1 MVTDR
6 RNVGGTWVPT
16 GQASSATRGVER
28 GTDTKSSG
36 VDGAGLAAMGSAG
49 KAQLSNMY
57 ALLVLSS
64 LMFDGRGPNDI
75 LELAADSVASLSRS
89 TADAA
94 YRIIAGALADSRDPG
109 RPMTNELDTALA
121 ENAGVDREIGLAD
134 GIWRYALTLRALGGL
149 TGVLVVRA
157 ATALSADELFLLK
170 ALAQQT
176 AAAMTGAALIE
187 RERDQQLRL
196 LHLIE
201 ERDDTIEHL
210 ARVVSDLERHE
221 RIHEALIALSTAGT
235 GEAGIAAKLHEL
247 TSLAV
252 GVEDAFGNLRAWA
265 GTLEP
270 GDYRCIG
277 GVNREEVLR
286 SAAASAQ
293 PAREGRRLFSV
304 VRSRGDVLG
313 VLLLFDPDG
322 RAGTLDSF
330 TLDYGATVLALELT
344 HRRQLAQAELRR
356 RRDLIE
362 DLLTGTDNESA
373 YARAEALEHNLRPPH
388 CVAVLHWENTDSGL
402 VAKAAAHWVK
412 RIGRDCLLTRRHAIT
427 ILVSAGDLDH
437 TDLHR
442 TISADVGSNRG
453 SIGIGSLVDAPSA
466 LPQSFSEAQRAFKI
480 KQASPTPYGSRR
492 FEDLGVYRI
501 LDSGDARPEV
511 RGFVQEWLGALL
523 DYDRTKHA
531 ELVKTL
537 AHYLDCGGNYD
548 LTAQSLQI
556 HRSTLRYR
564 LGRIRDITGRDLQDV
579 DTRLNLHLATR
590 VLDVL
595 GETDLTEDGHRYG

>member
-1 MVTDR
+1 
-6 RNVGGTWVPT
+6 
-16 GQASSATRGVER
+16 
-28 GTDTKSSG
+28 
-36 VDGAGLAAMGSAG
+36 MGSAG
-49 KAQLSNMY
+49 KAQLSKMHG
-57 ALLVLSS
+57 LLVLSS

-75 LELAADSVASLSRS
+75 LELAVDSVSSLSRS
-89 TADAA
+89 TTDAA
-94 YRIIAGALADSRDPG
+94 YRIIAGSLADSRDPG
-109 RPMTNELDTALA
+109 RPLANEIDTAVA
-121 ENAGVDREIGLAD
+121 ENVGVDREIALAD
-134 GIWRYALTLRALGGL
+134 GIWRYALTLRALAGIA
-149 TGVLVVRA
+149 GVLVVRA
-157 ATALSADELFLLK
+157 ATALSLDELFLLK

-176 AAAMTGAALIE
+176 AAAMTGAALFE
-187 RERDQQLRL
+187 REHDQQLRL

-201 ERDDTIEHL
+201 ERDETIEDL
-210 ARVVSDLERHE
+210 ARVVSDLKRHE
-221 RIHEALIALSTAGT
+221 RIHEALIALSAAGT

-247 TSLAV
+247 TSLPV

-265 GTLEP
+265 GTTEP
-270 GDYRCIG
+270 GDYRSIG

-293 PAREGRRLFSV
+293 PAREGGRLFSV

-330 TLDYGATVLALELT
+330 TLDYGATVLALELS
-344 HRRQLAQAELRR
+344 HRRELAQAELRR

-373 YARAEALEHNLRPPH
+373 YARAEALEHDLRSPH
-388 CVAVLHWENTDSGL
+388 CVAVLHWENTDSSL
-402 VAKAAAHWVK
+402 VAKATARWAK
-412 RIGRDCLLTRRHAIT
+412 RVGQDCLVARRHATT
-427 ILVSAGDLDH
+427 ILVSAGELDH

-442 TISADVGSNRG
+442 AISADVSSNRG
-453 SIGIGSLVDAPSA
+453 SVGVGSLVDAPSA
-466 LPQSFSEAQRAFKI
+466 LPRSLSEAQRALKI

-501 LDSGDARPEV
+501 LDSGEGRPEV

-523 DYDRTKHA
+523 DYDRTKGA

-537 AHYLDCGGNYD
+537 AYYLDCGGNYD

-564 LGRIRDITGRDLQDV
+564 LARIRDITGRDLQDV

-590 VLDVL
+590 ILGVL
-595 GETDLTEDGHRYG
+595 GGTDSTEDSHQYG

>member
-1 MVTDR
+1 
-6 RNVGGTWVPT
+6 
-16 GQASSATRGVER
+16 
-28 GTDTKSSG
+28 
-36 VDGAGLAAMGSAG
+36 MGSAG

-64 LMFDGRGPNDI
+64 LMFDGRDPNDI
-75 LELAADSVASLSRS
+75 LELAADSVSSLSRS
-89 TADAA
+89 TVDTA
-94 YRIIAGALADSRDPG
+94 YRIIDGSLADSRDPG
-109 RPMTNELDTALA
+109 RPLENELDKSVGENLA
-121 ENAGVDREIGLAD
+121 VDREISLAD
-134 GIWRYALTLRALGGL
+134 GIWRYALTLRALRGIA
-149 TGVLVVRA
+149 GVLVVRA
-157 ATALSADELFLLK
+157 ATVLSPDELFLLK

-201 ERDDTIEHL
+201 ERDETIERL

-221 RIHEALIALSTAGT
+221 WIHESLIALSAAGA
-235 GEAGIAAKLHEL
+235 GEAGIAAKLHKL

-252 GVEDAFGNLRAWA
+252 GVEDVFGNLRAWA
-265 GTLEP
+265 GTTEP
-270 GDYRCIG
+270 RDYRCIG

-293 PAREGRRLFSV
+293 PAREGGRLFSV
-304 VRSRGDVLG
+304 VRARGDVLG

-330 TLDYGATVLALELT
+330 TLDYAATVLALELS
-344 HRRQLAQAELRR
+344 HRRELAQAELHR
-356 RRDLIE
+356 RRDLVE
-362 DLLTGTDNESA
+362 DLLTGTDDESA
-373 YARAEALEHNLRPPH
+373 YARAEALEHDLRSPH
-388 CVAVLHWENTDSGL
+388 CVAVLHWENTDSDL
-402 VAKAAAHWVK
+402 VDKAAVHWAK
-412 RIGRDCLLTRRHAIT
+412 RAGRDCLVTRRHATT
-427 ILVSAGDLDH
+427 ILVSAGEVDH

-442 TISADVGSNRG
+442 AISADVGSNRG

-466 LPQSFSEAQRAFKI
+466 LPRSLSEAKRALKI

-492 FEDLGVYRI
+492 FEELGVYRI
-501 LDSGDARPEV
+501 LDSGEGRPEV
-511 RGFVQEWLGALL
+511 RTFVQEWLGALL
-523 DYDRTKHA
+523 DYDRTKGA

-564 LGRIRDITGRDLQDV
+564 LARIRDITDRDLQDV

-590 VLDVL
+590 ILGVL
-595 GETDLTEDGHRYG
+595 GGTDSTEDSHRLG

>member
-1 MVTDR
+1 M
-6 RNVGGTWVPT
+6 
-16 GQASSATRGVER
+16 S
-28 GTDTKSSG
+28 
-36 VDGAGLAAMGSAG
+36 SAG

-64 LMFDGRGPNDI
+64 LMFDGRDSIAI
-75 LELAADSVASLSRS
+75 LELAADSVSSLTRS
-89 TADAA
+89 TTDTA
-94 YRIIAGALADSRDPG
+94 YRIIAGSLADSRDPG
-109 RPMTNELDTALA
+109 RPLENELDTAIA
-121 ENAGVDREIGLAD
+121 ENVDVDREIDLAD
-134 GIWRYALTLRALGGL
+134 EIWRYALTLRGL
-149 TGVLVVRA
+149 RGITGVLVVRA
-157 ATALSADELFLLK
+157 ATAPAPDELFLLK

-176 AAAMTGAALIE
+176 AAAMTAATFIE
-187 RERDQQLRL
+187 QERDHQLRL

-201 ERDDTIEHL
+201 ERNETIEHL
-210 ARVVSDLERHE
+210 ARVVSDLKRHE
-221 RIHEALIALSTAGT
+221 RIHEALIALSAAGA

-265 GTLEP
+265 GAPEP
-270 GDYRCIG
+270 TDYRCIG
-277 GVNREEVLR
+277 GANREEVLR

-293 PAREGRRLFSV
+293 PAREGGRLFSV

-313 VLLLFDPDG
+313 VLLLSDPDA
-322 RAGTLDSF
+322 RASTLDSF
-330 TLDYGATVLALELT
+330 TLDYAATVLALELS
-344 HRRQLAQAELRR
+344 HRRELAQAELRR

-373 YARAEALEHNLRPPH
+373 YARAAALEHNLRSPH

-402 VAKAAAHWVK
+402 VAKAAAHWLK
-412 RIGRDCLLTRRHAIT
+412 RMGRDCLVARRHATT
-427 ILVSAGDLDH
+427 ILVSAGELDH

-442 TISADVGSNRG
+442 AISADVGSSRG
-453 SIGIGSLVDAPSA
+453 SIGVGSLVGAPCA
-466 LPQSFSEAQRAFKI
+466 LPRSFSEAQRAFKI
-480 KQASPTPYGSRR
+480 KRASPTPYGSRR

-501 LDSGDARPEV
+501 LDSGDGRPEV
-511 RGFVQEWLGALL
+511 RGFVQEWLGGLL
-523 DYDRTKHA
+523 DYDRTKHT

-548 LTAQSLQI
+548 VTAQSLQI

-579 DTRLNLHLATR
+579 DARLNLHLATR

-595 GETDLTEDGHRYG
+595 GGTDST

>member
-1 MVTDR
+1 M
-6 RNVGGTWVPT
+6 
-16 GQASSATRGVER
+16 
-28 GTDTKSSG
+28 
-36 VDGAGLAAMGSAG
+36 AAIDSAG

-64 LMFDGRGPNDI
+64 LMFDGRDPNDI
-75 LELAADSVASLSRS
+75 LELAADSVSSLTRC
-89 TADAA
+89 TTDAA
-94 YRIIAGALADSRDPG
+94 YRIIDGSLADSRDPG
-109 RPMTNELDTALA
+109 RPLDNELDAA
-121 ENAGVDREIGLAD
+121 VGANFGVDREIVVAD
-134 GIWRYALTLRALGGL
+134 GIWRYALTLRALRG
-149 TGVLVVRA
+149 TAGVLVVRA
-157 ATALSADELFLLK
+157 ATAPSSDELFLLK

-176 AAAMTGAALIE
+176 AAAMIGAAVIE

-201 ERDDTIEHL
+201 ERNETIEHL

-221 RIHEALIALSTAGT
+221 RIHAALIALSAAGAGA
-235 GEAGIAAKLHEL
+235 GEAEIAAKLHEL

-252 GVEDAFGNLRAWA
+252 GVEDVFGNLRAWA
-265 GTLEP
+265 GTTEP
-270 GDYRCIG
+270 ADYRCIG

-293 PAREGRRLFSV
+293 PAREGGRLFIV

-313 VLLLFDPDG
+313 VLLLFDPDE
-322 RAGTLDSF
+322 RAGALDRF
-330 TLDYGATVLALELT
+330 TLDYAATVLALELS
-344 HRRQLAQAELRR
+344 HRRELAQAELRR

-373 YARAEALEHNLRPPH
+373 YARAEALEHNLRSPH
-388 CVAVLHWENTDSGL
+388 CVVVLRWENIDSGP
-402 VAKAAAHWVK
+402 VAKAAAHWAK
-412 RIGRDCLLTRRHAIT
+412 RIERDCLITCRQAIT
-427 ILVSAGDLDH
+427 IMVSAELNH

-466 LPQSFSEAQRAFKI
+466 LPRSLSEAQRAFKI
-480 KQASPTPYGSRR
+480 KRASPTPYGSQR

-501 LDSGDARPEV
+501 LDSGEGRPEV
-511 RGFVQEWLGALL
+511 RTFVQEWLGALL
-523 DYDRTKHA
+523 DYDRTKGA

-564 LGRIRDITGRDLQDV
+564 LARIREIADRDLQDV

-590 VLDVL
+590 ILGVL
-595 GETDLTEDGHRYG
+595 GRTDSTDDGHQWGLGPPPSKSDT

>member
-1 MVTDR
+1 
-6 RNVGGTWVPT
+6 
-16 GQASSATRGVER
+16 
-28 GTDTKSSG
+28 
-36 VDGAGLAAMGSAG
+36 MGSAG

-57 ALLVLSS
+57 ALLVISS

-75 LELAADSVASLSRS
+75 LELAADAVSSLSRS
-89 TADAA
+89 TIDAA
-94 YRIIAGALADSRDPG
+94 YWIIDGSLADSRDPG
-109 RPMTNELDTALA
+109 RPLENELDTTVEDNL
-121 ENAGVDREIGLAD
+121 GVDREVVLAD
-134 GIWRYALTLRALGGL
+134 GIWRYALTLSALRG
-149 TGVLVVRA
+149 TAGVLVVRA

-196 LHLIE
+196 VHLIE
-201 ERDDTIEHL
+201 ERDETIERL
-210 ARVVSDLERHE
+210 ARVVNDLERHE
-221 RIHEALIALSTAGT
+221 RIHEALIDLSAAGA

-252 GVEDAFGNLRAWA
+252 GVEDVFGNLRAWA
-265 GTLEP
+265 GTTEP
-270 GDYRCIG
+270 AGYCCIG
-277 GVNREEVLR
+277 GANREEVLR

-293 PAREGRRLFSV
+293 PARDGGRLFSV

-330 TLDYGATVLALELT
+330 TLDYAATVLALELS
-344 HRRQLAQAELRR
+344 HRRELAQAELRR

-373 YARAEALEHNLRPPH
+373 YLRAEALQHNLRCPH
-388 CVAVLHWENTDSGL
+388 CVAVLRWENTDSDL
-402 VAKAAAHWVK
+402 VDKAAAHWAN
-412 RIGRDCLLTRRHAIT
+412 RIGRDCLVTCRGGTT
-427 ILVSAGDLDH
+427 ILVSAGELDH

-442 TISADVGSNRG
+442 AISADVGSKRG
-453 SIGIGSLVDAPSA
+453 SIGLGSLVDAPSA
-466 LPQSFSEAQRAFKI
+466 LPRSLSEAQRALKI

-501 LDSGDARPEV
+501 LDSGEGRPEV
-511 RGFVQEWLGALL
+511 RTFVQEWLGALL
-523 DYDRTKHA
+523 DYDRTKGA

-548 LTAQSLQI
+548 LTAKSLQI

-564 LGRIRDITGRDLQDV
+564 LARIRDITDRDLQDV

-590 VLDVL
+590 VLGVL
-595 GETDLTEDGHRYG
+595 GGTDSTEDSHRFD

>member
-1 MVTDR
+1 MHWR
-6 RNVGGTWVPT
+6 YRVPT
-16 GQASSATRGVER
+16 DQLSSATRGAER
-28 GTDTKSSG
+28 GIDTTSSG
-36 VDGAGLAAMGSAG
+36 VDGAGWAAMGSAG
-49 KAQLSNMY
+49 RAQLSNMY

-64 LMFDGRGPNDI
+64 LMFDGRDPNDV
-75 LELAADSVASLSRS
+75 LELAADAVSSLSRS
-89 TADAA
+89 TTDAT
-94 YRIIAGALADSRDPG
+94 YRIIAGSLTDSRDPG
-109 RPMTNELDTALA
+109 RPLENGLDIAVA
-121 ENAGVDREIGLAD
+121 ENIGVDREISLAD
-134 GIWRYALTLRALGGL
+134 GVWRYALTLRALRGI

-157 ATALSADELFLLK
+157 ATAPSPDELFLLK

-196 LHLIE
+196 LHVIE
-201 ERDDTIEHL
+201 ERDETIEHL

-221 RIHEALIALSTAGT
+221 RIHEALIALSTAGA

-265 GTLEP
+265 GSPEP
-270 GDYRCIG
+270 TDYCCIG

-293 PAREGRRLFSV
+293 VGREGSRLFSV

-313 VLLLFDPDG
+313 VLVLCDPDW
-322 RAGTLDSF
+322 RASTLESF
-330 TLDYGATVLALELT
+330 TLDYGATVLALELS
-344 HRRQLAQAELRR
+344 HRRELAQAELRR
-356 RRDLIE
+356 RRDLID

-373 YARAEALEHNLRPPH
+373 YARAEALEHNLRSPH

-402 VAKAAAHWVK
+402 VAKAVARWLK
-412 RIGRDCLLTRRHAIT
+412 RVGRDCLVGRRHATT
-427 ILVSAGDLDH
+427 ILVSAGELDY
-437 TDLHR
+437 TDLHSA
-442 TISADVGSNRG
+442 ISADVGSNRG
-453 SIGIGSLVDAPSA
+453 SIGVGSLVDAPCA
-466 LPQSFSEAQRAFKI
+466 LPRSFSEAQRAFKI
-480 KQASPTPYGSRR
+480 KRASPTPYGTRR

-501 LDSGDARPEV
+501 LDSGEGRPEV
-511 RGFVQEWLGALL
+511 RGFVQEWLGELL
-523 DYDRTKHA
+523 DYDRTKRA

-564 LGRIRDITGRDLQDV
+564 LARIREISGRDVQDV

-595 GETDLTEDGHRYG
+595 GETDSTEDGHRYG

>member
-1 MVTDR
+1 
-6 RNVGGTWVPT
+6 
-16 GQASSATRGVER
+16 
-28 GTDTKSSG
+28 
-36 VDGAGLAAMGSAG
+36 MGSAG
-49 KAQLSNMY
+49 RAQLSNMY

-64 LMFDGRGPNDI
+64 LMFDGREPNDI
-75 LELAADSVASLSRS
+75 LELAADSVSSLSRS
-89 TADAA
+89 TIDAA
-94 YRIIAGALADSRDPG
+94 YRIIDGSLADSRDPG
-109 RPMTNELDTALA
+109 RPLENELDTAVG
-121 ENAGVDREIGLAD
+121 ENFGVDREIALAD
-134 GIWRYALTLRALGGL
+134 GISRYALTLRALGGIA
-149 TGVLVVRA
+149 GVLVVRA
-157 ATALSADELFLLK
+157 ATAPSPDELFLLK

-176 AAAMTGAALIE
+176 AHAMTGAAVIE
-187 RERDQQLRL
+187 RERDQQVRL
-196 LHLIE
+196 LHLVE
-201 ERDDTIEHL
+201 ERDETIEHL

-221 RIHEALIALSTAGT
+221 RIHEALIALSAAGA

-252 GVEDAFGNLRAWA
+252 GVEDVFGNLRAWA
-265 GTLEP
+265 GTTEP

-277 GVNREEVLR
+277 GVNREDVLR

-293 PAREGRRLFSV
+293 PAREGSRLFSV

-330 TLDYGATVLALELT
+330 TLDYGATVLALELS
-344 HRRQLAQAELRR
+344 HRRELAQAELRL

-373 YARAEALEHNLRPPH
+373 YARAEALEHDLRSPH

-402 VAKAAAHWVK
+402 VDEAAAHWAK
-412 RIGRDCLLTRRHAIT
+412 RTGRDFLVARRHATT
-427 ILVSAGDLDH
+427 ILVSAGELDH

-442 TISADVGSNRG
+442 AISADVGSNRG

-466 LPQSFSEAQRAFKI
+466 LPRSLSEAQRAFKI
-480 KQASPTPYGSRR
+480 KQASPAPYGSRR

-501 LDSGDARPEV
+501 LDSGEGRPEV

-523 DYDRTKHA
+523 DYDRTKRA

-564 LGRIRDITGRDLQDV
+564 LARIRDITGRDLQDV

-590 VLDVL
+590 ILGVL
-595 GETDLTEDGHRYG
+595 GGTDSTEDSHRLG

>member
-1 MVTDR
+1 
-6 RNVGGTWVPT
+6 
-16 GQASSATRGVER
+16 
-28 GTDTKSSG
+28 
-36 VDGAGLAAMGSAG
+36 MGSAG

-64 LMFDGRGPNDI
+64 LMFDGREQNDI
-75 LELAADSVASLSRS
+75 LELAADSVSSLSRS
-89 TADAA
+89 TIDAA
-94 YRIIAGALADSRDPG
+94 YRIIDGSLADSRDPG
-109 RPMTNELDTALA
+109 RPLQNELDTVVG
-121 ENAGVDREIGLAD
+121 ENFGVDREIALAD
-134 GIWRYALTLRALGGL
+134 GIWRYALTLRALGGIA
-149 TGVLVVRA
+149 GVLVMRA
-157 ATALSADELFLLK
+157 ATAPSPDELFLLK

-176 AAAMTGAALIE
+176 AAAMTGAAVIE
-187 RERDQQLRL
+187 RERDQQVRL
-196 LHLIE
+196 LHLVE
-201 ERDDTIEHL
+201 ERDETIEHL

-221 RIHEALIALSTAGT
+221 RIHEALSALSAAGA

-252 GVEDAFGNLRAWA
+252 GVEDVFGNLRAWA
-265 GTLEP
+265 GTTEP

-277 GVNREEVLR
+277 GVNREDVLR

-293 PAREGRRLFSV
+293 PAREGGRLFSV

-330 TLDYGATVLALELT
+330 TLDYGATVLALELS
-344 HRRQLAQAELRR
+344 HRRELAQAELRR

-373 YARAEALEHNLRPPH
+373 YARAEALEHDLRSPH

-402 VAKAAAHWVK
+402 VDEAAAHWAK
-412 RIGRDCLLTRRHAIT
+412 RTGRDCLVTRRHATT
-427 ILVSAGDLDH
+427 ILVSAGELDH

-442 TISADVGSNRG
+442 AISADVGSNRG

-466 LPQSFSEAQRAFKI
+466 LPRSLSEAQRAFKI
-480 KQASPTPYGSRR
+480 KQASPAPYGSRR

-501 LDSGDARPEV
+501 LDSGEGRPEV

-523 DYDRTKHA
+523 DYDRTKRA

-564 LGRIRDITGRDLQDV
+564 LARIRDITGRDLQDV

-590 VLDVL
+590 VLGVL
-595 GETDLTEDGHRYG
+595 GGTDSTEDSHRLG

>member
-1 MVTDR
+1 M
-6 RNVGGTWVPT
+6 
-16 GQASSATRGVER
+16 
-28 GTDTKSSG
+28 
-36 VDGAGLAAMGSAG
+36 
-49 KAQLSNMY
+49 
-57 ALLVLSS
+57 
-64 LMFDGRGPNDI
+64 
-75 LELAADSVASLSRS
+75 
-89 TADAA
+89 
-94 YRIIAGALADSRDPG
+94 
-109 RPMTNELDTALA
+109 
-121 ENAGVDREIGLAD
+121 AD
-134 GIWRYALTLRALGGL
+134 GIWRYALTLRATRGI

-157 ATALSADELFLLK
+157 ATAPSPDELSLLK

-176 AAAMTGAALIE
+176 AAAMIGAALIE
-187 RERDQQLRL
+187 REGDQQLRL

-201 ERDDTIEHL
+201 ERDETIEHL
-210 ARVVSDLERHE
+210 ARLVSDLERHE
-221 RIHEALIALSTAGT
+221 RIHEALIALSTAGA

-252 GVEDAFGNLRAWA
+252 GVEDAFGNLRAWV
-265 GTLEP
+265 GTPEP
-270 GDYRCIG
+270 RDYRCIG

-293 PAREGRRLFSV
+293 PAREGGRLFSV

-313 VLLLFDPDG
+313 VLLLCDPDG
-322 RAGTLDSF
+322 RAGTLENF
-330 TLDYGATVLALELT
+330 TLDYGATVLALELS
-344 HRRQLAQAELRR
+344 HRRELAQAELRH

-373 YARAEALEHNLRPPH
+373 YARAEALEHNLRSPH

-402 VAKAAAHWVK
+402 VDKAVTHWVK
-412 RIGRDCLLTRRHAIT
+412 RMGRDCLTARRHTTA
-427 ILVSAGDLDH
+427 ILVSAGELDH
-437 TDLHR
+437 TDLYR
-442 TISADVGSNRG
+442 AISADVSSNRG
-453 SIGIGSLVDAPSA
+453 SIGVGSLVDAPCA
-466 LPQSFSEAQRAFKI
+466 LPRSFSEAQRAFKI
-480 KQASPTPYGSRR
+480 KRASPTPYGSRR

-501 LDSGDARPEV
+501 LDSGEGRPEV

-523 DYDRTKHA
+523 DYDRTKRA

-564 LGRIRDITGRDLQDV
+564 LARIRDITGRDLQNV
-579 DTRLNLHLATR
+579 DNRLNLHLATR

-595 GETDLTEDGHRYG
+595 GGTDSTKDGHR

>member
-1 MVTDR
+1 MGQPSSVTCGD
-6 RNVGGTWVPT
+6 
-16 GQASSATRGVER
+16 ER

-36 VDGAGLAAMGSAG
+36 VDGVGSAAIGSAG

-57 ALLVLSS
+57 ALLVISS
-64 LMFDGRGPNDI
+64 LMFDGRDPNDI
-75 LELAADSVASLSRS
+75 LELAADSVSSLSRS
-89 TADAA
+89 TIDAA
-94 YRIIAGALADSRDPG
+94 YRIIDGSLVDSRDPG
-109 RPMTNELDTALA
+109 RPLENELDTAVG
-121 ENAGVDREIGLAD
+121 ENLGVDREIALAD
-134 GIWRYALTLRALGGL
+134 GIWRYALTLRALRG
-149 TGVLVVRA
+149 TAGVLVVRA
-157 ATALSADELFLLK
+157 ATAPSPDELFLLK

-196 LHLIE
+196 VHLIE
-201 ERDDTIEHL
+201 ERDETIEHL
-210 ARVVSDLERHE
+210 ARVVNDLERHE
-221 RIHEALIALSTAGT
+221 RIHEALIALSTAGA
-235 GEAGIAAKLHEL
+235 GEAGIATKLHEL

-252 GVEDAFGNLRAWA
+252 GVEDVFGNLRAWA
-265 GTLEP
+265 GTTEP
-270 GDYRCIG
+270 AGYCCIG
-277 GVNREEVLR
+277 GANREEVLR

-293 PAREGRRLFSV
+293 PARDGGRLFSV

-313 VLLLFDPDG
+313 VLLLFDPGG

-330 TLDYGATVLALELT
+330 TLDYAATVLALELS
-344 HRRQLAQAELRR
+344 HRRELAQAELRR

-373 YARAEALEHNLRPPH
+373 YERAEALQHNLRCPH
-388 CVAVLHWENTDSGL
+388 CVAVLRWENTDSDL
-402 VAKAAAHWVK
+402 VDKAAAHWAK
-412 RIGRDCLLTRRHAIT
+412 RIGRDCLVTCRHATT
-427 ILVSAGDLDH
+427 ILVSAGELDH

-442 TISADVGSNRG
+442 AISADVGSNRG
-453 SIGIGSLVDAPSA
+453 SIGLGSLVDAPSA
-466 LPQSFSEAQRAFKI
+466 LPRSLSEAQRALKI

-501 LDSGDARPEV
+501 LDSGEGRPEV
-511 RGFVQEWLGALL
+511 RTFVVEWLGALL
-523 DYDRTKHA
+523 DYDRTKGA

-548 LTAQSLQI
+548 LTAKSLQI

-564 LGRIRDITGRDLQDV
+564 LARIRDITDRDLQDV

-590 VLDVL
+590 VLGVL
-595 GETDLTEDGHRYG
+595 GGTDSTEDSHRFG

>member
-1 MVTDR
+1 
-6 RNVGGTWVPT
+6 VP
-16 GQASSATRGVER
+16 SSATSGGER

-36 VDGAGLAAMGSAG
+36 VDDAGLVAIDSSG
-49 KAQLSNMY
+49 KAQLSNVY
-57 ALLVLSS
+57 ALLIISS

-75 LELAADSVASLSRS
+75 LELAADAVSSLSRC
-89 TADAA
+89 TTDAT
-94 YRIIAGALADSRDPG
+94 YRIIAGSLADSRDPG
-109 RPMTNELDTALA
+109 RPLENALDTAVG
-121 ENAGVDREIGLAD
+121 EDFRVDREIVLVD
-134 GIWRYALTLRALGGL
+134 GIWRYALTLCALRGT

-157 ATALSADELFLLK
+157 ATTPLPDELFLLK

-176 AAAMTGAALIE
+176 GAAMASAALIE
-187 RERDQQLRL
+187 RERDQQQRL
-196 LHLIE
+196 VHLIE
-201 ERDDTIEHL
+201 ERDETIEHL

-221 RIHEALIALSTAGT
+221 RIHEALITLSTAGA
-235 GEAGIAAKLHEL
+235 GEAEIAAKLHEL

-252 GVEDAFGNLRAWA
+252 GVEDVFGNLRAWA
-265 GTLEP
+265 GTTEP
-270 GDYRCIG
+270 TDYRCIG
-277 GVNREEVLR
+277 GVNRAEVLR

-293 PAREGRRLFSV
+293 PAREGGRLFSV
-304 VRSRGDVLG
+304 VRSHGDVLG
-313 VLLLFDPDG
+313 VLALFDPDG
-322 RAGTLDSF
+322 RAGALDSF
-330 TLDYGATVLALELT
+330 TLDYAATVLALELS
-344 HRRQLAQAELRR
+344 HRRALAQAELRR

-373 YARAEALEHNLRPPH
+373 YARAEALEHNLRSPH
-388 CVAVLHWENTDSGL
+388 CVVVLHWENIDSGL
-402 VAKAAAHWVK
+402 VAKATAHWAK
-412 RIGRDCLLTRRHAIT
+412 RTERDCLLTRRQATT

-437 TDLHR
+437 ADLHR
-442 TISADVGSNRG
+442 AISADVGSNRG
-453 SIGIGSLVDAPSA
+453 SIGIGSPVDAPSA
-466 LPQSFSEAQRAFKI
+466 IPRSLSEAQRALKI
-480 KQASPTPYGSRR
+480 KQACPTPYGSRR

-523 DYDRTKHA
+523 DYDRTKRA

-537 AHYLDCGGNYD
+537 SHYLDCGGNYD

-564 LGRIRDITGRDLQDV
+564 LGRIRDITARDLQDV

-595 GETDLTEDGHRYG
+595 GATDSLGDAHEQG

>member
-1 MVTDR
+1 MGQPSSVTR
-6 RNVGGTWVPT
+6 SG
-16 GQASSATRGVER
+16 ER
-28 GTDTKSSG
+28 GIDTKSSG
-36 VDGAGLAAMGSAG
+36 VDDAGLPAMGSAG

-64 LMFDGRGPNDI
+64 LMFDGRDPNDI
-75 LELAADSVASLSRS
+75 LELVADSVSSLSRS
-89 TADAA
+89 SIDAA
-94 YRIIAGALADSRDPG
+94 YRIIDGSLADSRDPG
-109 RPMTNELDTALA
+109 RPLENELDTAVG
-121 ENAGVDREIGLAD
+121 ENFGVDREICLAD
-134 GIWRYALTLRALGGL
+134 GLWRYALTLRALTGIA
-149 TGVLVVRA
+149 GVLVVRA
-157 ATALSADELFLLK
+157 ATALSQDELFLLK

-176 AAAMTGAALIE
+176 AAAMTGAAVIE

-196 LHLIE
+196 LNVIE
-201 ERDDTIEHL
+201 ERDETIERL

-221 RIHEALIALSTAGT
+221 RIHEALIALSAAGA

-265 GTLEP
+265 GAPEP
-270 GDYRCIG
+270 GDYHSIG
-277 GVNREEVLR
+277 GANREEVLR

-293 PAREGRRLFSV
+293 PAREGDRLFSV
-304 VRSRGDVLG
+304 VRSHGDVLG
-313 VLLLFDPDG
+313 VLLLCDPHG
-322 RAGTLDSF
+322 RAGPLDNF
-330 TLDYGATVLALELT
+330 TLDYGATVLALELS
-344 HRRQLAQAELRR
+344 HRRELAQAELRR

-373 YARAEALEHNLRPPH
+373 YARAEALEHNLRSPH
-388 CVAVLHWENTDSGL
+388 CVAVLQWENIDSGL

-412 RIGRDCLLTRRHAIT
+412 RLGQDCLVARRRAKA
-427 ILVSAGDLDH
+427 ILVSSGELDH

-442 TISADVGSNRG
+442 AISADVSSNRG
-453 SIGIGSLVDAPSA
+453 SIGVGSLVDAPSA
-466 LPQSFSEAQRAFKI
+466 LPQSFSEAQRAFEI
-480 KQASPTPYGSRR
+480 KRASPAPYGSRR

-501 LDSGDARPEV
+501 LDPGDRQPEV
-511 RGFVQEWLGALL
+511 RGFVQEWLGGLL

-537 AHYLDCGGNYD
+537 AHYLECGGNYN
-548 LTAQSLQI
+548 LTAQSLHI

-564 LGRIRDITGRDLQDV
+564 LARIREITGCDLQNV

-595 GETDLTEDGHRYG
+595 GATDSTKGGHGHG

>member
-1 MVTDR
+1 
-6 RNVGGTWVPT
+6 
-16 GQASSATRGVER
+16 
-28 GTDTKSSG
+28 
-36 VDGAGLAAMGSAG
+36 
-49 KAQLSNMY
+49 MY
-57 ALLVLSS
+57 AFLVVSS

-75 LELAADSVASLSRS
+75 LELAADSVPSLSRS
-89 TADAA
+89 TTDAA
-94 YRIIAGALADSRDPG
+94 YRIIAGSLADSRDPG
-109 RPMTNELDTALA
+109 RPLANELDTVVA
-121 ENAGVDREIGLAD
+121 ENFGVDREIGLAD
-134 GIWRYALTLRALGGL
+134 GIWRYALALRALRGI

-157 ATALSADELFLLK
+157 ATAPSPDELFLLK

-176 AAAMTGAALIE
+176 AAAMIGAALME
-187 RERDQQLRL
+187 RERDQQPRL

-201 ERDDTIEHL
+201 ERDETIEHL

-221 RIHEALIALSTAGT
+221 RIHEALIALSAAGA
-235 GEAGIAAKLHEL
+235 GEEGIAAKLHEL

-265 GTLEP
+265 GTPEP
-270 GDYRCIG
+270 SDYRCIG

-293 PAREGRRLFSV
+293 PAREGGRLFSV

-313 VLLLFDPDG
+313 VLMLFDPDG
-322 RAGTLDSF
+322 HAGTLDNF
-330 TLDYGATVLALELT
+330 TLDYGATVLALELS
-344 HRRQLAQAELRR
+344 HRRELAQAELRR

-362 DLLTGTDNESA
+362 DLLIGTDNESA
-373 YARAEALEHNLRPPH
+373 YARAEALQHNLRSPH

-402 VAKAAAHWVK
+402 VAKAVAHWAK
-412 RIGRDCLLTRRHAIT
+412 RMGRDCLVARRHATT
-427 ILVSAGDLDH
+427 IVVGAGELDH
-437 TDLHR
+437 ADLYR
-442 TISADVGSNRG
+442 AISADVSSNRG
-453 SIGIGSLVDAPSA
+453 SIGVGSLVDIPCA
-466 LPQSFSEAQRAFKI
+466 LPQSLSEAQRAFKI
-480 KQASPTPYGSRR
+480 KRASPAPYGSRR

-501 LDSGDARPEV
+501 LESGDGRPEV

-564 LGRIRDITGRDLQDV
+564 LSRIRDITGRDLHNV

-595 GETDLTEDGHRYG
+595 GGTDSTKDGHRHG

>member
-1 MVTDR
+1 
-6 RNVGGTWVPT
+6 
-16 GQASSATRGVER
+16 
-28 GTDTKSSG
+28 
-36 VDGAGLAAMGSAG
+36 MGSAG

-64 LMFDGRGPNDI
+64 LMFDGRDPNDI
-75 LELAADSVASLSRS
+75 LELAADSVSSLSRS
-89 TADAA
+89 TVDTA
-94 YRIIAGALADSRDPG
+94 YRIIDGSLADSRDPG
-109 RPMTNELDTALA
+109 RPLENELDKSVGENLA
-121 ENAGVDREIGLAD
+121 VDREISLAD
-134 GIWRYALTLRALGGL
+134 GIWRYALTLRALRGIA
-149 TGVLVVRA
+149 GVLVVRA
-157 ATALSADELFLLK
+157 ATVLSPDELFLLK

-201 ERDDTIEHL
+201 ERDETIERL

-221 RIHEALIALSTAGT
+221 WIHESLIALSAAGA
-235 GEAGIAAKLHEL
+235 GEAGIAAKLHKL

-252 GVEDAFGNLRAWA
+252 GVEDVFGNLRAWA
-265 GTLEP
+265 GTTEP
-270 GDYRCIG
+270 RDYRCIG

-293 PAREGRRLFSV
+293 PAREGGRLFSV
-304 VRSRGDVLG
+304 VRARGDVLG

-330 TLDYGATVLALELT
+330 TLDYAATVLALELS
-344 HRRQLAQAELRR
+344 HRRELAQAELRR

-373 YARAEALEHNLRPPH
+373 YLRAEALQHNLRCPH
-388 CVAVLHWENTDSGL
+388 CVAVLRWENTDSDL
-402 VAKAAAHWVK
+402 VDKAAAHWAN
-412 RIGRDCLLTRRHAIT
+412 RIGRDCLVTCRRGTT
-427 ILVSAGDLDH
+427 ILVSAGELDH

-442 TISADVGSNRG
+442 AISADVGSKRG
-453 SIGIGSLVDAPSA
+453 SIGLGSLVDAPSA
-466 LPQSFSEAQRAFKI
+466 LPRSLSEAQRALKI

-501 LDSGDARPEV
+501 LDSGEGRPEV
-511 RGFVQEWLGALL
+511 RTFVQEWLGALL
-523 DYDRTKHA
+523 DYDRTKGA

-548 LTAQSLQI
+548 LTAKSLQI

-564 LGRIRDITGRDLQDV
+564 LARIRDITDRDLQDV

-590 VLDVL
+590 ILGVL
-595 GETDLTEDGHRYG
+595 GGTDSTEDSHRLG

>member
-1 MVTDR
+1 M
-6 RNVGGTWVPT
+6 
-16 GQASSATRGVER
+16 GQPSSATRGGER

-36 VDGAGLAAMGSAG
+36 VDGAGLAAMDSAG

-57 ALLVLSS
+57 ALLVISS
-64 LMFDGRGPNDI
+64 LMFDGRDSNDI
-75 LELAADSVASLSRS
+75 LELAADSVSSLTRS
-89 TADAA
+89 TTDAA
-94 YRIIAGALADSRDPG
+94 YRIIAGSLTDNRDPG
-109 RPMTNELDTALA
+109 RPLGNELDTAVEQNLD
-121 ENAGVDREIGLAD
+121 VDREIALAD
-134 GIWRYALTLRALGGL
+134 GIWRYALILRALRGM

-157 ATALSADELFLLK
+157 ATALSPDELFLLK

-176 AAAMTGAALIE
+176 AAAMTAAALIAQ
-187 RERDQQLRL
+187 ERDQQLRL
-196 LHLIE
+196 QHLIE
-201 ERDDTIEHL
+201 ERNETIEHL

-221 RIHEALIALSTAGT
+221 RIHEALTALSSAGA
-235 GEAGIAAKLHEL
+235 GEEGIAAKLHDL

-252 GVEDAFGNLRAWA
+252 GVEDAFGNLRAWSGA
-265 GTLEP
+265 EEP
-270 GDYRCIG
+270 RDYRCIG
-277 GVNREEVLR
+277 GANREEVLR
-286 SAAASAQ
+286 SAAAGGQ
-293 PAREGRRLFSV
+293 PAREGDRLFSV
-304 VRSRGDVLG
+304 VRSRGDLLG
-313 VLLLFDPDG
+313 VLLLCDPGG

-330 TLDYGATVLALELT
+330 TLDYGATVLALELS
-344 HRRQLAQAELRR
+344 HRRELAHAELRR
-356 RRDLIE
+356 RRDLID

-373 YARAEALEHNLRPPH
+373 YARGEALEHDLRSAH
-388 CVAVLHWENTDSGL
+388 CVAVLHWENIGSGL
-402 VAKAAAHWVK
+402 VAKAVAHWFK
-412 RIGRDCLLTRRHAIT
+412 RMGQDCLVARRHATT
-427 ILVSAGDLDH
+427 ILVSSGDLDH
-437 TDLHR
+437 IDLYHA
-442 TISADVGSNRG
+442 ISADVSSNRG

-480 KQASPTPYGSRR
+480 KRASPTPYGSRR

-501 LDSGDARPEV
+501 LDPGDRRPEV

-523 DYDRTKHA
+523 DYDRTKNA

-564 LGRIRDITGRDLQDV
+564 LARIRDITGRDLQDV

-595 GETDLTEDGHRYG
+595 GGADSTNDGHGYG

>member
-1 MVTDR
+1 MATPGFPRVSRHQPLVVT
-6 RNVGGTWVPT
+6 G
-16 GQASSATRGVER
+16 RGS
-28 GTDTKSSG
+28 DTESSG

-64 LMFDGRGPNDI
+64 LMFDGRGANDI
-75 LELAADSVASLSRS
+75 LELAADSVASLSQS
-89 TADAA
+89 TTDAA
-94 YRIIAGALADSRDPG
+94 YRIIDGSLADSRDPG
-109 RPMTNELDTALA
+109 RPMTSELDTAVGK
-121 ENAGVDREIGLAD
+121 NFDVDRKIGLAD
-134 GIWRYALTLRALGGL
+134 GIWRYAFTLRALRGL

-176 AAAMTGAALIE
+176 AAAMTAAALIE
-187 RERDQQLRL
+187 RERDQQVRL
-196 LHLIE
+196 VHVIE
-201 ERDDTIEHL
+201 ERDETIEHL
-210 ARVVSDLERHE
+210 ARVVNDLERHE
-221 RIHEALIALSTAGT
+221 RIHEALIALSAAGA

-252 GVEDAFGNLRAWA
+252 GVEDVFGNLRACA
-265 GTLEP
+265 GTTEP

-293 PAREGRRLFSV
+293 PAREGGRLFSV

-322 RAGTLDSF
+322 RASTLDSF
-330 TLDYGATVLALELT
+330 TLDYGATVLALELS
-344 HRRQLAQAELRR
+344 HRRELAEAELRR
-356 RRDLIE
+356 RLDLIE
-362 DLLTGTDNESA
+362 DLLTGTDDESA
-373 YARAEALEHNLRPPH
+373 YARAEALEHDLRSPH

-402 VAKAAAHWVK
+402 VDKAAAHWAK
-412 RIGRDCLLTRRHAIT
+412 RIGRDCLVTRRHATT
-427 ILVSAGDLDH
+427 ILVSAGELDH

-442 TISADVGSNRG
+442 AISADVGSNRG

-466 LPQSFSEAQRAFKI
+466 LPRSLSEAQRAFKI

-501 LDSGDARPEV
+501 LDSGEGRPEV
-511 RGFVQEWLGALL
+511 RRFVQEWLGELL
-523 DYDRTKHA
+523 DYDRTKRA

-548 LTAQSLQI
+548 LTAKSLQI

-564 LGRIRDITGRDLQDV
+564 LARIRDITDRDLQDV

-590 VLDVL
+590 VLGVL
-595 GETDLTEDGHRYG
+595 GGTDSTEDSHRFG

>member
-1 MVTDR
+1 M
-6 RNVGGTWVPT
+6 
-16 GQASSATRGVER
+16 GQQSSATRGDER
-28 GTDTKSSG
+28 GSDTKSTG
-36 VDGAGLAAMGSAG
+36 ADGAGFSAMDSTG

-64 LMFDGRGPNDI
+64 LMFDGRDPNDI
-75 LELAADSVASLSRS
+75 LELAADSASSLTRS
-89 TADAA
+89 TTDAA
-94 YRIIAGALADSRDPG
+94 YRIIAGSLADSRDPG
-109 RPMTNELDTALA
+109 RPMTNELDTAVA
-121 ENAGVDREIGLAD
+121 ENVGVDREIGLAD

-170 ALAQQT
+170 ALAQHT
-176 AAAMTGAALIE
+176 AAAMTSAALIE

-196 LHLIE
+196 VHVIE
-201 ERDDTIEHL
+201 ERDETIEHL

-221 RIHEALIALSTAGT
+221 RIHEALIALSAAGA

-252 GVEDAFGNLRAWA
+252 GVEDVFGNLRAWA
-265 GTLEP
+265 GTTEP
-270 GDYRCIG
+270 ADYCCIG
-277 GVNREEVLR
+277 GANREEVLR
-286 SAAASAQ
+286 SAAASTQ
-293 PAREGRRLFSV
+293 PARDGGRLFSV

-330 TLDYGATVLALELT
+330 TLDYAATVLALELS
-344 HRRQLAQAELRR
+344 HRRELAQAELRR

-373 YARAEALEHNLRPPH
+373 YLRAEALQHNLRCPH
-388 CVAVLHWENTDSGL
+388 CVAVLRWENTDSDL
-402 VAKAAAHWVK
+402 VDKAAAHWAN
-412 RIGRDCLLTRRHAIT
+412 RIGRDCLVTCRRGTT
-427 ILVSAGDLDH
+427 ILVSAGELDH

-442 TISADVGSNRG
+442 AISADVGSKRG
-453 SIGIGSLVDAPSA
+453 SIGLGSLVDAPSA
-466 LPQSFSEAQRAFKI
+466 LPRSLSEAQRALKI

-501 LDSGDARPEV
+501 LDSGEGRPEV
-511 RGFVQEWLGALL
+511 RTFVQEWLGALL
-523 DYDRTKHA
+523 DYDRTKGA

-548 LTAQSLQI
+548 LTAKSLQI

-564 LGRIRDITGRDLQDV
+564 LARIRDITDRDLQDV

-590 VLDVL
+590 VLGVL
-595 GETDLTEDGHRYG
+595 GGTDSTEDSHRFD

>member
-1 MVTDR
+1 
-6 RNVGGTWVPT
+6 
-16 GQASSATRGVER
+16 
-28 GTDTKSSG
+28 
-36 VDGAGLAAMGSAG
+36 MGSAG

-75 LELAADSVASLSRS
+75 LELAADSVPKLSRS
-89 TADAA
+89 TTDAA
-94 YRIIAGALADSRDPG
+94 YRIVAGSLADSRDPG
-109 RPMTNELDTALA
+109 RPLGNELDAALA
-121 ENAGVDREIGLAD
+121 ENLGVDREIGLAD
-134 GIWRYALTLRALGGL
+134 GIWRYALTLRATRGI

-157 ATALSADELFLLK
+157 ATAPSPDELSLLK

-176 AAAMTGAALIE
+176 AAAMIGAALIE
-187 RERDQQLRL
+187 REGDQQLRL

-201 ERDDTIEHL
+201 ERDETIEHL

-221 RIHEALIALSTAGT
+221 RIHEALIALSTAGA
-235 GEAGIAAKLHEL
+235 GEAGIAVKLHEL

-265 GTLEP
+265 GIPEP

-293 PAREGRRLFSV
+293 PARDGSRLFSV

-330 TLDYGATVLALELT
+330 TLDYGATVLALELS

-362 DLLTGTDNESA
+362 DLLTGTDNEIA
-373 YARAEALEHNLRPPH
+373 YARAEALQHNLRCPH
-388 CVAVLHWENTDSGL
+388 CVVVLHWENIDSGL
-402 VAKAAAHWVK
+402 VAKAVAHWAK
-412 RIGRDCLLTRRHAIT
+412 RTRQDCLVARRHATT
-427 ILVSAGDLDH
+427 ILVSSGELDH
-437 TDLHR
+437 ADLYR
-442 TISADVGSNRG
+442 AISADVGSDRG
-453 SIGIGSLVDAPSA
+453 SIGIGSLVDTPSA
-466 LPQSFSEAQRAFKI
+466 LPRSLSEAQRAFKI

-501 LDSGDARPEV
+501 LDSGEGRPEV
-511 RGFVQEWLGALL
+511 RTFVQEWLGALL
-523 DYDRTKHA
+523 DYDRTKGA

-548 LTAQSLQI
+548 LTAKSLQI

-564 LGRIRDITGRDLQDV
+564 LARIRDITDRDLQDV

-590 VLDVL
+590 VLGVL
-595 GETDLTEDGHRYG
+595 GGTDSTEDSHRFG

>member
-1 MVTDR
+1 
-6 RNVGGTWVPT
+6 
-16 GQASSATRGVER
+16 
-28 GTDTKSSG
+28 
-36 VDGAGLAAMGSAG
+36 MGSAG

-89 TADAA
+89 TTDAA
-94 YRIIAGALADSRDPG
+94 YRIIDGSLADSRDPG
-109 RPMTNELDTALA
+109 RPMTSELDTAVGK
-121 ENAGVDREIGLAD
+121 NFDVDREIGLAD
-134 GIWRYALTLRALGGL
+134 GIWRYAFTLRALRGL
-149 TGVLVVRA
+149 SGVLVVRA

-196 LHLIE
+196 MHLIE
-201 ERDDTIEHL
+201 ERDQTIEHL
-210 ARVVSDLERHE
+210 ARVVNDLERHE
-221 RIHEALIALSTAGT
+221 RIHEALIALSAAGA

-252 GVEDAFGNLRAWA
+252 GVEDVFGNLRACA
-265 GTLEP
+265 GTTEP

-293 PAREGRRLFSV
+293 PAREGGRLFSV

-330 TLDYGATVLALELT
+330 TLDYGATVLALELS
-344 HRRQLAQAELRR
+344 HRRELAEAELRR
-356 RRDLIE
+356 RLDLIE

-373 YARAEALEHNLRPPH
+373 YARAEALEHDLRSPH

-402 VAKAAAHWVK
+402 VDKAAAHWAK
-412 RIGRDCLLTRRHAIT
+412 HIGRDCLVTRRHATT
-427 ILVSAGDLDH
+427 ILVSAGELDH
-437 TDLHR
+437 SDLHR
-442 TISADVGSNRG
+442 AISADVGSNRG

-466 LPQSFSEAQRAFKI
+466 LPRSLSEAQRAFKI

-501 LDSGDARPEV
+501 LDSGEGRPEV
-511 RGFVQEWLGALL
+511 RSFMQEWLGELL
-523 DYDRTKHA
+523 DYDRTKRA

-564 LGRIRDITGRDLQDV
+564 LARIRDITGRDLQDV

-590 VLDVL
+590 VLGVL
-595 GETDLTEDGHRYG
+595 GGTDSTEDGHSYG